1 MADNK
6 GLDPEILACLK
17 QVIQIMK
24 EDDLSEVCIE
34 QKDIKI
40 QVTRMSDQP
49 TIATQGMA
57 MLTANEETLSLPATE
72 DVGALDGLVVI
83 AAPMVGTFYRAASPE
98 AEPFVNVGDDIE
110 VDQVICVIDA
120 MKLMNEITAD
130 LSGEIVEILVL
141 DGQPVEYDQPL
152 FRVRPK

>member
-1 MADNK
+1 MADTK
-6 GLDPEILACLK
+6 GLDPEIVACLK

-34 QKDIKI
+34 QKDMKI

-49 TIATQGMA
+49 AIATQGMA

-98 AEPFVNVGDDIE
+98 AEPFVSVGDEIE